1 MLKKTFL
8 NVNFNYIFAVMKTL
22 IIDGQ
27 WNLRR
32 NFHSQKNLKSSTG
45 HLCGGIMGF
54 IMSMKAVMNKVL
66 PDRVV
71 VAWDGFNA
79 GKLRYNIY
87 APYKA
92 NRNKNWESEER
103 MIANEGMTMDEKER
117 EKFEI
122 FKQKILLKNILDELF
137 VRQMEVDY
145 IEADDLI
152 AQYVLKSEEDD
163 EQIYIYSRDRDF
175 LQLISDKVFV
185 ISPDNLWALDR
196 KTYEEKYGY
205 TVDNELLFKCFDGD
219 DGDGIGGVFGITR
232 ETLIK
237 YFPNMKKEKY
247 LYKQLIEECYEAKKD
262 KKIGKRKIYDKIIEA
277 QDVLY
282 RNAQLIN
289 LRKPFLNAEAKK
301 LVDIV
306 KHGTLD
312 DTREIISAI
321 SLFTQ
326 EGLIVYVGQEFADNY
341 FSPFYMLMSK
351 EKEYTKKM
359 KL

>member
-1 MLKKTFL
+1 
-8 NVNFNYIFAVMKTL
+8 MKTL

-27 WNLRR
+27 WNLKR
-32 NFHSQKNLKSSTG
+32 NFHKQKTLQSSNG
-45 HLCGGIMGF
+45 NLCGGVMGF
-54 IMSMKAVMNKVL
+54 IMSLKSVMNKVL

-87 APYKA
+87 PKYKEK
-92 NRNKNWESEER
+92 RKKDWENEER
-103 MIANEGMTMDEKER
+103 MIANEGMTMDEDER
-117 EKFEI
+117 QKFEI

-175 LQLISDKVFV
+175 LQLISDKVF
-185 ISPDNLWALDR
+185 IINPDNLWALDR

-219 DGDGIGGVFGITR
+219 DGDDIDGVFGITR

-247 LYKQLIEECYEAKKD
+247 LYDRLVEECYEAKKD

-282 RNAQLIN
+282 RNAKLIN
-289 LRKPFLNAEAKK
+289 LKKPFLNSEARK

-312 DTREIISAI
+312 DTREISSAI

-326 EGLIVYVGQEFADNY
+326 EGLMMYVGQEFAGN
-341 FSPFYMLMSK
+341 FFAPFYMLMTK
-351 EKEYTKKM
+351 EKEYSKKM
-359 KL
+359 KI